1 MIKTYKTHGLLPKI
15 HVNPEEYGIAYCTS
29 KKLGTTLMSL
39 KLESP
44 TGSKA
49 RLVVY
54 SDKDKEAAVDT
65 VAKELAKGWTIV
77 HKNGW
82 KEWIEDINMVDE
94 NHREIFGPD
103 GTKTKHEKTLVLFD
117 PSKDEPRTHTVL
129 KTVWK
134 LPEEY

>member
-1 MIKTYKTHGLLPKI
+1 MKTYKTHGLLPKI
-15 HVNPEEYGIAYCTS
+15 HANSEQYGITYRTS

-54 SDKDKEAAVDT
+54 SDKDKEVAVDT
-65 VAKELAKGWTIV
+65 VAKELAKGWTII
-77 HKNGW
+77 HSNGW

-103 GTKTKHEKTLVLFD
+103 GNKTKHEKTLVLFN
-117 PSKDEPRTHTVL
+117 PSKDERRTHTVL

-134 LPEEY
+134 LPEE